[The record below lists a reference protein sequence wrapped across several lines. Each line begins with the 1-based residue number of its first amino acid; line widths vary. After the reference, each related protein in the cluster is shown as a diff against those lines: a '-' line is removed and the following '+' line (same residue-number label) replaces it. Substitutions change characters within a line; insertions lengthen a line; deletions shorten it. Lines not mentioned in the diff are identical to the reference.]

1 MRIGDILNYFVECED
16 SKQYKLTKRM
26 PSGPFIYF
34 FATRIQA
41 VLTRYLETKFSMSP
55 HLASFYMQLMSC
67 PSCVCTIDGWWR
79 HQVNTLVMKA
89 LDLLCQSGDMEEIQ
103 IFDLRIS
110 CEFNLVA
117 GYQAH
122 KNLLEN

>member
-1 MRIGDILNYFVECED
+1 MRIGDILNYFVVCED
-16 SKQYKLTKRM
+16 SKQYKLTKKM

-55 HLASFYMQLMSC
+55 HLAFFYMQLMSC

-79 HQVNTLVMKA
+79 HQVNTLVTKA
-89 LDLLCQSGDMEEIQ
+89 LDLVGQSGEMEDIQ

-110 CEFNLVA
+110 YEFNLLA

-122 KNLLEN
+122 KNLSEN